1 MDAVLD
7 DLEAESAVV
16 REMVAGLD
24 DAGVGAAT
32 PAPGWSIRDQ
42 LTHLAYFDEAATLA
56 VVDPESFRRRAAG
69 HLELGPGFPDR
80 IAEDHATL
88 GADAVRDWFAGAR
101 TALVRTFRG
110 VEPKARLPWYGP
122 EMSALS
128 SVTARLMETWAHGQ
142 DVADALGVF
151 REPTDRLRHVAHLG
165 VQTFGFTFRNNG
177 REVPTAPVR
186 VELVAPSGATWT
198 WGPDDATDRVT
209 GSALGFCLVAT
220 QRRHVDDTDVAV
232 TGPVAAEWVAI
243 AQTFAN
249 TPGPG
254 RAPGAVA
261 AAFPAPTRTLTG
273 GPA

>member
-1 MDAVLD
+1 
-7 DLEAESAVV
+7 
-16 REMVAGLD
+16 
-24 DAGVGAAT
+24 
-32 PAPGWSIRDQ
+32 
-42 LTHLAYFDEAATLA
+42 
-56 VVDPESFRRRAAG
+56 
-69 HLELGPGFPDR
+69 
-80 IAEDHATL
+80 
-88 GADAVRDWFAGAR
+88 
-101 TALVRTFRG
+101 
-110 VEPKARLPWYGP
+110 
-122 EMSALS
+122 MSALS

-142 DVADALGVF
+142 DVADALGVL

-177 REVPTAPVR
+177 REVPQVPVR
-186 VELVAPSGATWT
+186 VELLAPSGASWT
-198 WGPDDATDRVT
+198 WGPEDAADRVT

-220 QRRHVDDTDVAV
+220 QRRHVDDTDVTT

-261 AAFPAPTRTLTG
+261 AAFPAPTRTPTG